1 MRLRNSAIL
10 VLGVLLLIFSLLPL
24 FARGNGEASPETGD
38 REARGHLDFA
48 LSGNPDTL
56 DPHATRGTL
65 TFQVVRSIYDTLLE
79 PNQEGEIVPA
89 LAESWEVSP
98 DGLEWTFRLRQ
109 GVRFHHGREL
119 TAVDVV
125 ATIDRI
131 LDPAFASP
139 NVSDF
144 DAIDSAVAVD
154 DYTVQL
160 NLSRPQAPLLGAL
173 ASGWS
178 AILPADLIAGGHDF
192 AGNPVGTG
200 PFVFD
205 EWVRDSR
212 IVLQRNDEY
221 WMEDRP
227 YLAGV
232 TFQIITERAV
242 QVQGLLAGELDVV
255 DIVTDTD
262 IDLLQENPQTKLDTD
277 LSSLVMVL
285 AVNNGREPLDDLRL
299 RQAISLAIDR
309 QPVLDVAYGGG
320 EPVGSFIDY
329 GDPAYPDF
337 ADIYPFQPARA
348 RELIEE
354 LDLPEDMV
362 LRIAVPQNFQPHVRA
377 GEIYQEML
385 RDVGLRAELRLL
397 DWSTWLTEV
406 YRGSNFDLTVIGH
419 TGKLDPDGRL
429 GPYDSADNYV
439 QWYNGEAAALIA
451 EARRETDQT
460 TRRQMYTRVL
470 EIMAV
475 ELPHVYIGSNYRHVG
490 LRQNVTGFHM
500 DSKLDTFDLR
510 NVRLE

>member
-1 MRLRNSAIL
+1 MRRRSIAIL
-10 VLGVLLLIFSLLPL
+10 FLGVILLTLSLVSL
-24 FARGNGEASPETGD
+24 FALGGGEAAAEPDERD
-38 REARGHLDFA
+38 AREHLDFA

-56 DPHATRGTL
+56 DPHATSGTL

-79 PNQEGEIVPA
+79 PNREGEIVPA

-98 DGLEWTFRLRQ
+98 DGLEWTFRLRR

-119 TAVDVV
+119 TAADVV

-139 NVSDF
+139 NISDF
-144 DAIDSAVAVD
+144 EAIDSAVAVD

-178 AILPADLIAGGHDF
+178 AILPADLIGAGHDF
-192 AGNPVGTG
+192 AGEPVGTG
-200 PFVFD
+200 PFAF
-205 EWVRDSR
+205 EQWVRDSR
-212 IVLQRNDEY
+212 IVLQRNPEY
-221 WMEDRP
+221 WMEERP
-227 YLAGV
+227 YLDGV
-232 TFQIITERAV
+232 TFHIITERAV
-242 QVQGLLAGELDVV
+242 QIQGLLAGELDVV

-262 IDLLQENPQTKLDTD
+262 IDLVQDNPQTKLDTD

-285 AVNNGREPLDDLRL
+285 AVNNEREPLGDLRL
-299 RQAISLAIDR
+299 RQAISLAINR

-320 EPVGSFIDY
+320 EPVGSFIDS

-337 ADIYPFQPARA
+337 ADVYPYEPARA

-354 LDLPEDMV
+354 LDLPEDLV
-362 LRIAVPQNFQPHVRA
+362 LSIAVPQNFQPHVRA

-385 RDVGLRAELRLL
+385 RDVGLRTELRLL

-419 TGKLDPDGRL
+419 TGKLDPDVRL
-429 GPYDSADNYV
+429 APDDSA
-439 QWYNGEAAALIA
+439 A
-451 EARRETDQT
+451 
-460 TRRQMYTRVL
+460 
-470 EIMAV
+470 
-475 ELPHVYIGSNYRHVG
+475 
-490 LRQNVTGFHM
+490 
-500 DSKLDTFDLR
+500 
-510 NVRLE
+510 